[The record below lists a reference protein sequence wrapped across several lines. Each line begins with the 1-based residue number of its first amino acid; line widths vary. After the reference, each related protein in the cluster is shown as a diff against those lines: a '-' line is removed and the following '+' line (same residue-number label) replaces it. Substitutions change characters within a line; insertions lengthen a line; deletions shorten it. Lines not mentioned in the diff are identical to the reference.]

1 MVLPM
6 NHQRLAVLLAA
17 AISPALHLPA
27 QTPEAR
33 QLAPTGTLRAT
44 FLGGN
49 PAQGRVDP
57 KTGEVTGLV
66 ADITRELARR
76 LGVPFQIKPADGVR
90 GVLDAIKTQTA
101 DLGFLAFDATRAA
114 EVDFS
119 EPYALAYNTY
129 VVLADSPL
137 RTIADTDR
145 EGIRIAARKGD
156 SGDLYLSRTL
166 KHAQLKS
173 IEGLSVE
180 QAERMLAA
188 HEIDAFGTNR
198 QRLAEDTARFPDLR
212 LLTDNFFGVEQSLV
226 VSKGDPARAAYLN
239 RLIDDL
245 RAGGFLQAAIDRAQ
259 LHGVEVAPP
268 KTQTGRRP
276 AQP

>member
-1 MVLPM
+1 
-6 NHQRLAVLLAA
+6 
-17 AISPALHLPA
+17 
-27 QTPEAR
+27 
-33 QLAPTGTLRAT
+33 
-44 FLGGN
+44 
-49 PAQGRVDP
+49 
-57 KTGEVTGLV
+57 
-66 ADITRELARR
+66 
-76 LGVPFQIKPADGVR
+76 GVPFQIKAAAGVR
-90 GVLDAIKTQTA
+90 GVLGAIQMQTA

-129 VVLADSPL
+129 VVRTDSPFKKV
-137 RTIADTDR
+137 ADTDR

-156 SGDLYLSRTL
+156 SGELYLSRTL

-198 QRLAEDTARFPDLR
+198 QRLVEDTARFPDLR
-212 LLTDNFFGVEQSLV
+212 LLDDNFFGVEQSLA
-226 VSKGDPARAAYLN
+226 VSKGDPARLAYLD

-245 RAGGFLQAAIDRAQ
+245 RAGGFLQAAIDHAQ
-259 LHGVEVAPP
+259 LHGVEVAPG
-268 KTQTGRRP
+268 KTRSGRRP